1 MELIGQRWNSGILLA
16 LGRGATRFTEILA
29 SVEGISDRMLSKRL
43 RELQIAGLVE
53 RSIIPS
59 TPVQVRY
66 GLSERGRSLLA
77 AIQPLVAWGHTWGQ
91 TSAGQA
97 TPAGQSES
105 LSTPASALGRAPSSF
120 SAGGAQP
127 GT

>member
-77 AIQPLVAWGHTWGQ
+77 AIQPLVAWGQ

-120 SAGGAQP
+120 SA
-127 GT
+127 